1 MNRRKFVIGSGAILL
16 SPALLQLDGIA
27 QSKSGSGFAR
37 SYADEMP
44 DMLISY
50 LAKKQ
55 NDLASAWDQKRALLK
70 TAADVEARN
79 AFVRE
84 KTVQMLRGFPQKN
97 PSRSRYGES
106 HP

>member
-1 MNRRKFVIGSGAILL
+1 MAE
-16 SPALLQLDGIA
+16 
-27 QSKSGSGFAR
+27 SKSGSGFAR

-55 NDLASAWDQKRALLK
+55 NDLAAAWDQKRALLK

-84 KTVQMLRGFPQKN
+84 KTVQMLQRLSPEKS
-97 PSRSRYGES
+97 PRPRYGES

>member
-1 MNRRKFVIGSGAILL
+1 
-16 SPALLQLDGIA
+16 
-27 QSKSGSGFAR
+27 
-37 SYADEMP
+37 
-44 DMLISY
+44 MLISY

-55 NDLASAWDQKRALLK
+55 NDLAAGWDRKRALLK

-84 KTVQMLRGFPQKN
+84 KFVQMLRGFPQKN
-97 PSRSRYGES
+97 PLGSSHRQS